1 MKSIQTRLA
10 SGLLISLMLALFLLW
25 LIVSHNIQ
33 NLSEQYI
40 STRIEHDIDNLI
52 TAVSFDKNNHI
63 KINEK
68 YIDPIYKRPFSGH
81 YYLIQF
87 NQNNIRS
94 RSLWDQ
100 NLSAPATSA
109 PGYQTSYQQGPEDQS
124 LIVLSRQFRKQN
136 NKITISIA
144 EDLTPVTQAIGEFM
158 NYFSLISII
167 ILILLVIIQI
177 IVLRTGLQPLRKIHT
192 ELSQL
197 EKGEI
202 DQLSA
207 SVPDEL
213 KPVVNEINQLSQ
225 TLHKRLKRSRDA
237 LSDLSHAIKKPLTVL
252 QHFSEQQ
259 SELNSD
265 SQDTLN
271 THIQSIHNITD
282 HILKR
287 ARVAGRSKAN
297 KCYDLNQDL
306 NLLITT
312 IRTMYPHK
320 TIDADVHLTDNLLI
334 QIDREDMLELLGNL
348 IDNAW
353 KWANTKILIT
363 AKQNQSL
370 HISIED
376 DGNGQDADSLNE
388 LMNRGVRL
396 DESVSGYGFGLAI
409 AADIVSDYD
418 GSLSFS
424 QSITLGGFKAE
435 ITIPVQKTSPAA

>member
-10 SGLLISLMLALFLLW
+10 SGLLISLMLVLSLLW
-25 LIVSHNIQ
+25 LIISHNIQ

-40 STRIEHDIDNLI
+40 STRIVHDIDNLI
-52 TAVSFDKNNHI
+52 TAITFDKNNHI
-63 KINEK
+63 KINEQ
-68 YIDPIYKRPFSGH
+68 YINPIYKRPFSGH

-87 NQNNIRS
+87 NHNNIRS

-100 NLSAPATSA
+100 SLTVSEASG
-109 PGYQTSYQQGPEDQS
+109 PGYQTSYQQGPEKQS
-124 LIVLSRQFRKQN
+124 LIVLSRQLRKK
-136 NKITISIA
+136 NKQFTISIA
-144 EDLTPVTQAIGEFM
+144 EDLTPVTQAIDEFM
-158 NYFSLISII
+158 NYFSMVSII
-167 ILILLVIIQI
+167 LLIILVIIQI
-177 IVLRTGLQPLRKIHT
+177 IVLRSGLQPLRKIHD

-202 DQLSA
+202 DQLSTT
-207 SVPDEL
+207 VPDEL

-259 SELNSD
+259 SELKSD
-265 SQDTLN
+265 SQHTLN
-271 THIQSIHNITD
+271 TQIQSIHNITD

-306 NLLITT
+306 NLLIKT
-312 IRTMYPHK
+312 IRTIYPDK
-320 TIDADVHLTDNLLI
+320 TIEADLQLPDDLLI

-353 KWANTKILIT
+353 KWANNKVLIR
-363 AKQNQSL
+363 AKQNQL
-370 HISIED
+370 LQLSIED
-376 DGNGQDADSLNE
+376 DGNGQDAASLNE

-409 AADIVSDYD
+409 ATDIVSDYD
-418 GSLSFS
+418 GSLHFS
-424 QSITLGGFKAE
+424 QSPSLGGFKAE
-435 ITIPVQKTSPAA
+435 ISIPVQK

>member
-1 MKSIQTRLA
+1 MKSIQSRLA
-10 SGLLISLMLALFLLW
+10 SGLLISLMLVLSLLW
-25 LIVSHNIQ
+25 LIISHNIH

-52 TAVSFDKNNHI
+52 TAISFDKNNRI
-63 KINEK
+63 KISEK
-68 YIDPIYKRPFSGH
+68 YINPIYKRPFSGH
-81 YYLIQF
+81 YYLIQY
-87 NQNNIRS
+87 NHSNIRS

-100 NLSAPATSA
+100 TLTAAEDSG
-109 PGYQTSYQQGPEDQS
+109 PGYQTSYQQGPENQS

-136 NKITISIA
+136 NPFTISIA
-144 EDLTPVTQAIGEFM
+144 EDLSPVRQAINEFM
-158 NYFSLISII
+158 NYFSMISMTLLIV
-167 ILILLVIIQI
+167 LVTIQI
-177 IVLRTGLQPLRKIHT
+177 IVLRTGLRPLRKIHN
-192 ELSQL
+192 ELRQL

-207 SVPDEL
+207 TVPDEL
-213 KPVVNEINQLSQ
+213 KPLVNEINQLSQ

-265 SQDTLN
+265 SKHTLN
-271 THIQSIHNITD
+271 TQIQSIHNITD

-297 KCYDLNQDL
+297 KYCDLNQDL
-306 NLLITT
+306 KLLIKT

-320 TIDADVHLTDNLLI
+320 IIDADIQMTGNQLV
-334 QIDREDMLELLGNL
+334 QIDREDILELLGNL

-353 KWANTKILIT
+353 KWANTKVLIT
-363 AKQNQSL
+363 TKQNHSL

-376 DGNGQDADSLNE
+376 DGNGQDADSLNA

-396 DESVSGYGFGLAI
+396 DETISGYGFGLAI
-409 AADIVSDYD
+409 ASDIVSDYN
-418 GSLSFS
+418 GSLCFS
-424 QSITLGGFKAE
+424 QSVTLGGFKAE
-435 ITIPVQKTSPAA
+435 ITIPVQNNKNIM

>member
-1 MKSIQTRLA
+1 
-10 SGLLISLMLALFLLW
+10 
-25 LIVSHNIQ
+25 
-33 NLSEQYI
+33 
-40 STRIEHDIDNLI
+40 
-52 TAVSFDKNNHI
+52 
-63 KINEK
+63 
-68 YIDPIYKRPFSGH
+68 
-81 YYLIQF
+81 
-87 NQNNIRS
+87 
-94 RSLWDQ
+94 
-100 NLSAPATSA
+100 
-109 PGYQTSYQQGPEDQS
+109 
-124 LIVLSRQFRKQN
+124 VLSRQFRKQN

-202 DQLSA
+202 DQLST

-259 SELNSD
+259 SELNSA

-271 THIQSIHNITD
+271 TQIQSIHNITD